1 MTKEEAILWLK
12 VINTKEFG
20 WDEFALQESQRE
32 IRERCEQ
39 GVREA
44 IDMAIEALSADAE
57 QGEWVDSREY
67 PWSKCNKCGYTITC
81 YQEEEFRYCPSCGAR
96 MKGGDE

>member
-12 VINTKEFG
+12 VINTREFA
-20 WDEFALQESQRE
+20 WDEYAMQESQRE

-44 IDMAIEALSADAE
+44 IDMAIVALSDE
-57 QGEWVDSREY
+57 M
-67 PWSKCNKCGYTITC
+67 
-81 YQEEEFRYCPSCGAR
+81 EE
-96 MKGGDE
+96 